1 MKKLVVWA
9 VCVAACI
16 PGLAQTL
23 QAPFVHPGLNHS
35 RADLDRMKE
44 KVLAK
49 EHPWIEGWDSLCNFR
64 DSRAD
69 FKASPKPTL
78 GGSDGTRQRAERD
91 AKAAYYNMLRWYVT
105 GDESH
110 ARCAVDIL
118 NDWSNSIKSVVTG
131 ELFMLP
137 VAAFMKAADLVRLY
151 PGWEQEDRERFEKMA
166 RDYFYPACR
175 DFLGTPGSWPGWDGP
190 ANTCCLY
197 IGVYL
202 DDAEMVNSAIDYYKN
217 GASGGSI
224 NQGIVFDGQPTEMGR
239 DQPHAVIG
247 LDFYADLC
255 QTLWNQGV
263 DMFSYQDN
271 LLLKGFEYYAK
282 FNLEHPVDWKPIVYQ
297 GHKFYYP
304 APSSGNPGSMP
315 NNRILANELVY
326 HHYVDRKGL
335 DAPWLRTMMKLKNVD
350 VLYGLMYTCS
360 DTTTAYVPYPV
371 PPVPEGLEAQGGLH
385 RIALDWKPAG
395 GDVANGY
402 DIQRSMSPDGGF
414 ETIGSW
420 SGNATSEY
428 ADTAIVPGKTY
439 YYRVRAKNQS
449 GESGWTAPVSATAEQ
464 GSTTLFPAGWT
475 QRDIDKEDWMID
487 GVTKYAPVNGNTF
500 VVTGSGRDIYR
511 PDHPEGNFTYSAV
524 SGDFELVAR
533 MFSGEQF
540 GNKEKFGLVVRE
552 NTTTSSQ
559 KVMLWVGDAGTRQTH
574 FIWRGT
580 SDGGG
585 WIDGSDHTWMP
596 FWFKLVRKG
605 DKFEAYVSD
614 YGTVWH
620 QIGAA
625 DIPFPT
631 DCLAGIWVCGGGGRP
646 EGYTVSFDH
655 VSLTAAGTALPP
667 MPENLKV
674 ETSGST
680 ALKLSWSTQGHV
692 SAYKLCRATSPD
704 GPFVTLATN
713 LSEPSYVDDGL
724 EPATTYY
731 YKVWSSNAAGESN
744 GCAEGSAST
753 SALSLP
759 SAPSGVEAFAGNG
772 FVGLSWEAT
781 GERTAYYQVRRGT
794 SFGGPYTLMG
804 RAMDCRFTDHKVDN
818 GQMYYYV
825 VSAVNAVGE
834 GKASDEAK
842 AYPQVGRCQYWPLD
856 EGSGTEA
863 TDVWNGGVAQ
873 LAGNAVYEGG
883 KFHSGVRLNG
893 GHLSFPSGWA
903 SGWKDFS
910 LSLWVRPERVEN
922 WARIVDCNRGTD
934 NNFFLTV
941 QAAQTGFLRY
951 AITQGG
957 NSDEQQINTN
967 FKMKAGAWTHIVLTQ
982 KGSTG
987 ILYANGVEVGR
998 NENLTLSPSSLG
1010 ATTQNFI
1017 GRSAYASDPSLFGW
1031 VDDVRVYDCAL
1042 DAGQVSAL
1050 YGAAT
1055 QAITFGELAECKVGD
1070 EAFTPPVSSTSGLSV
1085 ALKSSAPSVVE
1096 VVNGHGLLPLS
1107 AGRSEITALQ
1117 TGNLLYAS
1125 ALPVVRTQV
1134 VSEGSGVESAAQVG
1148 AEWCAEVSGGRLTVR
1163 FSSVPAR
1170 NTVVGLYSLS
1180 GTLVGTV
1187 GVSGGLEC
1195 GMPVGQMSSGVYLLK
1210 VSDGEHTG
1218 VRKIIL
1224 NKETNG
1230 KM

>member
-1 MKKLVVWA
+1 
-9 VCVAACI
+9 
-16 PGLAQTL
+16 
-23 QAPFVHPGLNHS
+23 
-35 RADLDRMKE
+35 
-44 KVLAK
+44 
-49 EHPWIEGWDSLCNFR
+49 
-64 DSRAD
+64 
-69 FKASPKPTL
+69 
-78 GGSDGTRQRAERD
+78 
-91 AKAAYYNMLRWYVT
+91 
-105 GDESH
+105 
-110 ARCAVDIL
+110 
-118 NDWSNSIKSVVTG
+118 
-131 ELFMLP
+131 
-137 VAAFMKAADLVRLY
+137 
-151 PGWEQEDRERFEKMA
+151 MA

-282 FNLEHPVDWKPIVYQ
+282 FNLEHPVDWEPIVYQ

-335 DAPWLRTMMKLKNVD
+335 EAPWLRTMMRLKNVD

-371 PPVPEGLEAQGGLH
+371 PSAPEGLEAQGGLH

-402 DIQRSMSPDGGF
+402 DVQRSMSPDGGF

-487 GVTKYAPVNGNTF
+487 GVTKYAPVIGNTF

-655 VSLTAAGTALPP
+655 VSLTAAGTALPQ

-834 GKASDEAK
+834 GKASYEAK

-1017 GRSAYASDPSLFGW
+1017 GRSAYASAPSLFGW

-1134 VSEGSGVESAAQVG
+1134 VSEGSSVESAAQAG

-1195 GMPVGQMSSGVYLLK
+1195 GMPVGHMSSGVYLLK

-1224 NKETNG
+1224 
-1230 KM
+1230 

>member
-360 DTTTAYVPYPV
+360 DTTTAYVPCPV

-449 GESGWTAPVSATAEQ
+449 GESGWTDPVSATAEQ

-713 LSEPSYVDDGL
+713 LSEPSYVDDSL

-873 LAGNAVYEGG
+873 LVGNVGYESG

-893 GHLSFPSGWA
+893 GYLSFPSGWA

-982 KGSTG
+982 KGNTG

-1017 GRSAYASDPSLFGW
+1017 GRSAYASDPFLFGW

-1134 VSEGSGVESAAQVG
+1134 VSEGSGVESAAQAG

-1195 GMPVGQMSSGVYLLK
+1195 GMPVGHMSSGVYLLK

-1224 NKETNG
+1224 
-1230 KM
+1230 

>member
-1 MKKLVVWA
+1 
-9 VCVAACI
+9 
-16 PGLAQTL
+16 
-23 QAPFVHPGLNHS
+23 
-35 RADLDRMKE
+35 
-44 KVLAK
+44 
-49 EHPWIEGWDSLCNFR
+49 
-64 DSRAD
+64 
-69 FKASPKPTL
+69 
-78 GGSDGTRQRAERD
+78 
-91 AKAAYYNMLRWYVT
+91 
-105 GDESH
+105 
-110 ARCAVDIL
+110 
-118 NDWSNSIKSVVTG
+118 
-131 ELFMLP
+131 
-137 VAAFMKAADLVRLY
+137 
-151 PGWEQEDRERFEKMA
+151 
-166 RDYFYPACR
+166 
-175 DFLGTPGSWPGWDGP
+175 
-190 ANTCCLY
+190 
-197 IGVYL
+197 
-202 DDAEMVNSAIDYYKN
+202 
-217 GASGGSI
+217 
-224 NQGIVFDGQPTEMGR
+224 
-239 DQPHAVIG
+239 
-247 LDFYADLC
+247 
-255 QTLWNQGV
+255 
-263 DMFSYQDN
+263 
-271 LLLKGFEYYAK
+271 
-282 FNLEHPVDWKPIVYQ
+282 
-297 GHKFYYP
+297 
-304 APSSGNPGSMP
+304 
-315 NNRILANELVY
+315 
-326 HHYVDRKGL
+326 
-335 DAPWLRTMMKLKNVD
+335 
-350 VLYGLMYTCS
+350 
-360 DTTTAYVPYPV
+360 
-371 PPVPEGLEAQGGLH
+371 
-385 RIALDWKPAG
+385 
-395 GDVANGY
+395 
-402 DIQRSMSPDGGF
+402 
-414 ETIGSW
+414 
-420 SGNATSEY
+420 
-428 ADTAIVPGKTY
+428 
-439 YYRVRAKNQS
+439 
-449 GESGWTAPVSATAEQ
+449 
-464 GSTTLFPAGWT
+464 
-475 QRDIDKEDWMID
+475 MID

-873 LAGNAVYEGG
+873 LVGNVGYEGG

-893 GHLSFPSGWA
+893 GYLSFPSGWA

-982 KGSTG
+982 KGNTG

-1096 VVNGHGLLPLS
+1096 VVDGHGLLPLS

-1117 TGNLLYAS
+1117 TGNLLYVS
-1125 ALPVVRTQV
+1125 ALPIVRTQV
-1134 VSEGSGVESAAQVG
+1134 VSEGSGVESTAQAG

-1195 GMPVGQMSSGVYLLK
+1195 GMPVGHMSSGVYLLK

-1224 NKETNG
+1224 
-1230 KM
+1230 

>member
-151 PGWEQEDRERFEKMA
+151 SGWEQEDRERFEKMA

-500 VVTGSGRDIYR
+500 VVTGSGPGYI
-511 PDHPEGNFTYSAV
+511 
-524 SGDFELVAR
+524 
-533 MFSGEQF
+533 Q
-540 GNKEKFGLVVRE
+540 
-552 NTTTSSQ
+552 
-559 KVMLWVGDAGTRQTH
+559 AG
-574 FIWRGT
+574 
-580 SDGGG
+580 
-585 WIDGSDHTWMP
+585 
-596 FWFKLVRKG
+596 
-605 DKFEAYVSD
+605 
-614 YGTVWH
+614 
-620 QIGAA
+620 
-625 DIPFPT
+625 
-631 DCLAGIWVCGGGGRP
+631 
-646 EGYTVSFDH
+646 
-655 VSLTAAGTALPP
+655 
-667 MPENLKV
+667 
-674 ETSGST
+674 
-680 ALKLSWSTQGHV
+680 
-692 SAYKLCRATSPD
+692 
-704 GPFVTLATN
+704 
-713 LSEPSYVDDGL
+713 
-724 EPATTYY
+724 
-731 YKVWSSNAAGESN
+731 
-744 GCAEGSAST
+744 
-753 SALSLP
+753 
-759 SAPSGVEAFAGNG
+759 PSGRQFYI
-772 FVGLSWEAT
+772 L
-781 GERTAYYQVRRGT
+781 
-794 SFGGPYTLMG
+794 GG
-804 RAMDCRFTDHKVDN
+804 
-818 GQMYYYV
+818 
-825 VSAVNAVGE
+825 
-834 GKASDEAK
+834 
-842 AYPQVGRCQYWPLD
+842 
-856 EGSGTEA
+856 
-863 TDVWNGGVAQ
+863 
-873 LAGNAVYEGG
+873 
-883 KFHSGVRLNG
+883 
-893 GHLSFPSGWA
+893 
-903 SGWKDFS
+903 
-910 LSLWVRPERVEN
+910 
-922 WARIVDCNRGTD
+922 
-934 NNFFLTV
+934 
-941 QAAQTGFLRY
+941 
-951 AITQGG
+951 
-957 NSDEQQINTN
+957 
-967 FKMKAGAWTHIVLTQ
+967 
-982 KGSTG
+982 
-987 ILYANGVEVGR
+987 
-998 NENLTLSPSSLG
+998 
-1010 ATTQNFI
+1010 
-1017 GRSAYASDPSLFGW
+1017 
-1031 VDDVRVYDCAL
+1031 
-1042 DAGQVSAL
+1042 
-1050 YGAAT
+1050 
-1055 QAITFGELAECKVGD
+1055 
-1070 EAFTPPVSSTSGLSV
+1070 
-1085 ALKSSAPSVVE
+1085 
-1096 VVNGHGLLPLS
+1096 
-1107 AGRSEITALQ
+1107 
-1117 TGNLLYAS
+1117 
-1125 ALPVVRTQV
+1125 
-1134 VSEGSGVESAAQVG
+1134 
-1148 AEWCAEVSGGRLTVR
+1148 
-1163 FSSVPAR
+1163 
-1170 NTVVGLYSLS
+1170 
-1180 GTLVGTV
+1180 
-1187 GVSGGLEC
+1187 
-1195 GMPVGQMSSGVYLLK
+1195 
-1210 VSDGEHTG
+1210 
-1218 VRKIIL
+1218 
-1224 NKETNG
+1224 
-1230 KM
+1230 

>member
-335 DAPWLRTMMKLKNVD
+335 DAPWLRTMMKTEKRGRAVRFD
-350 VLYGLMYTCS
+350 VHLFRYDHGVCALSRTSRAGRVGSTGRVAPDC
-360 DTTTAYVPYPV
+360 
-371 PPVPEGLEAQGGLH
+371 
-385 RIALDWKPAG
+385 LDWKPAG

-680 ALKLSWSTQGHV
+680 ALKLSWGTQGHV

-713 LSEPSYVDDGL
+713 LSEPSYVDDSL

-731 YKVWSSNAAGESN
+731 YKVWFFQ
-744 GCAEGSAST
+744 C
-753 SALSLP
+753 
-759 SAPSGVEAFAGNG
+759 
-772 FVGLSWEAT
+772 
-781 GERTAYYQVRRGT
+781 
-794 SFGGPYTLMG
+794 
-804 RAMDCRFTDHKVDN
+804 CR
-818 GQMYYYV
+818 
-825 VSAVNAVGE
+825 
-834 GKASDEAK
+834 
-842 AYPQVGRCQYWPLD
+842 
-856 EGSGTEA
+856 
-863 TDVWNGGVAQ
+863 
-873 LAGNAVYEGG
+873 
-883 KFHSGVRLNG
+883 
-893 GHLSFPSGWA
+893 
-903 SGWKDFS
+903 
-910 LSLWVRPERVEN
+910 
-922 WARIVDCNRGTD
+922 
-934 NNFFLTV
+934 
-941 QAAQTGFLRY
+941 
-951 AITQGG
+951 
-957 NSDEQQINTN
+957 
-967 FKMKAGAWTHIVLTQ
+967 
-982 KGSTG
+982 
-987 ILYANGVEVGR
+987 
-998 NENLTLSPSSLG
+998 
-1010 ATTQNFI
+1010 
-1017 GRSAYASDPSLFGW
+1017 
-1031 VDDVRVYDCAL
+1031 
-1042 DAGQVSAL
+1042 
-1050 YGAAT
+1050 
-1055 QAITFGELAECKVGD
+1055 
-1070 EAFTPPVSSTSGLSV
+1070 
-1085 ALKSSAPSVVE
+1085 
-1096 VVNGHGLLPLS
+1096 
-1107 AGRSEITALQ
+1107 
-1117 TGNLLYAS
+1117 
-1125 ALPVVRTQV
+1125 
-1134 VSEGSGVESAAQVG
+1134 
-1148 AEWCAEVSGGRLTVR
+1148 
-1163 FSSVPAR
+1163 
-1170 NTVVGLYSLS
+1170 
-1180 GTLVGTV
+1180 
-1187 GVSGGLEC
+1187 
-1195 GMPVGQMSSGVYLLK
+1195 
-1210 VSDGEHTG
+1210 
-1218 VRKIIL
+1218 
-1224 NKETNG
+1224 
-1230 KM
+1230 

>member
-1 MKKLVVWA
+1 
-9 VCVAACI
+9 
-16 PGLAQTL
+16 
-23 QAPFVHPGLNHS
+23 
-35 RADLDRMKE
+35 
-44 KVLAK
+44 
-49 EHPWIEGWDSLCNFR
+49 
-64 DSRAD
+64 
-69 FKASPKPTL
+69 
-78 GGSDGTRQRAERD
+78 
-91 AKAAYYNMLRWYVT
+91 
-105 GDESH
+105 
-110 ARCAVDIL
+110 
-118 NDWSNSIKSVVTG
+118 
-131 ELFMLP
+131 
-137 VAAFMKAADLVRLY
+137 
-151 PGWEQEDRERFEKMA
+151 
-166 RDYFYPACR
+166 
-175 DFLGTPGSWPGWDGP
+175 
-190 ANTCCLY
+190 
-197 IGVYL
+197 
-202 DDAEMVNSAIDYYKN
+202 MVNSAIDYYKN

-282 FNLEHPVDWKPIVYQ
+282 FNLEHPVDWEPIVYQ

-360 DTTTAYVPYPV
+360 DTTTAYVPCPV

-464 GSTTLFPAGWT
+464 GTTTLFPAGWT

-500 VVTGSGRDIYR
+500 VVTGSGLDIYR

-744 GCAEGSAST
+744 GCVEGSAST

-781 GERTAYYQVRRGT
+781 GERTAYYQVRCGT

-873 LAGNAVYEGG
+873 LVGNVGYEGG

-893 GHLSFPSGWA
+893 GYLSFPSGWA

-982 KGSTG
+982 KGNTG

-1010 ATTQNFI
+1010 
-1017 GRSAYASDPSLFGW
+1017 YDSL
-1031 VDDVRVYDCAL
+1031 A
-1042 DAGQVSAL
+1042 
-1050 YGAAT
+1050 
-1055 QAITFGELAECKVGD
+1055 K
-1070 EAFTPPVSSTSGLSV
+1070 
-1085 ALKSSAPSVVE
+1085 
-1096 VVNGHGLLPLS
+1096 
-1107 AGRSEITALQ
+1107 
-1117 TGNLLYAS
+1117 
-1125 ALPVVRTQV
+1125 
-1134 VSEGSGVESAAQVG
+1134 
-1148 AEWCAEVSGGRLTVR
+1148 
-1163 FSSVPAR
+1163 
-1170 NTVVGLYSLS
+1170 
-1180 GTLVGTV
+1180 
-1187 GVSGGLEC
+1187 
-1195 GMPVGQMSSGVYLLK
+1195 
-1210 VSDGEHTG
+1210 
-1218 VRKIIL
+1218 
-1224 NKETNG
+1224 
-1230 KM
+1230 

>member
-282 FNLEHPVDWKPIVYQ
+282 FNLEHPVDWEPIVYQ

-360 DTTTAYVPYPV
+360 DTTTAYVPCPV

-464 GSTTLFPAGWT
+464 GTTTLFPAGWT

-713 LSEPSYVDDGL
+713 LSEPSYVDDSL

-873 LAGNAVYEGG
+873 LVGNVGYEGG

-893 GHLSFPSGWA
+893 GYLSFPSGWA

-982 KGSTG
+982 KGNTG

-1096 VVNGHGLLPLS
+1096 VVDGHGLLPLS

-1117 TGNLLYAS
+1117 TGNLLYVS
-1125 ALPVVRTQV
+1125 ALPIVRTQV
-1134 VSEGSGVESAAQVG
+1134 VSEGSGVESTAQAG

-1170 NTVVGLYSLS
+1170 NTVVGLYSLC
-1180 GTLVGTV
+1180 GTLVGKV
-1187 GVSGGLEC
+1187 
-1195 GMPVGQMSSGVYLLK
+1195 SSGVYLLK

-1224 NKETNG
+1224 
-1230 KM
+1230 

>member
-1 MKKLVVWA
+1 MICMFV
-9 VCVAACI
+9 
-16 PGLAQTL
+16 GYGFSQTL

-304 APSSGNPGSMP
+304 APSSNKPSSLP
-315 NNRILANELVY
+315 NNRILANEMVY
-326 HHYVDRKGL
+326 HHYVDRKGV
-335 DAPWLRTMMKLKNVD
+335 DAPWLRSMMKLKNVD
-350 VLYGLMYTCS
+350 VLTGMMYTCS
-360 DTTTAYVPYPV
+360 DTTTAYRPYSVPAV
-371 PPVPEGLEAQGGLH
+371 PIGLKAVGGL
-385 RIALDWKPAG
+385 RKIDLDWTLGKG
-395 GDVANGY
+395 GLASGY
-402 DIQRSMSPDGGF
+402 DIQRSSSVDGIF
-414 ETIGSW
+414 ETIGGW

-428 ADTAIVPGKTY
+428 TDTAVVPGKTY
-439 YYRVRAKNQS
+439 YYRVRSKNQS
-449 GESGWTAPVSATAEQ
+449 GESGWTEPISVKAES
-464 GSTTLFPAGWT
+464 GSVISYLTGWT
-475 QRDIDKEDWMID
+475 QKDIGREDWMIN
-487 GVTKYAPVNGNTF
+487 GMTLYAPSNGNSF
-500 VVTGSGRDIYR
+500 LLTGSGRDIYD
-511 PDHPEGNFTYSAV
+511 PSHPEGNFTYTAV
-524 SGDFELVAR
+524 SGDFELVTRIYA
-533 MFSGEQF
+533 GEQE
-540 GNKEKFGLVVRE
+540 GTQLKEKFGVAVRE
-552 NTTTSSQ
+552 NISASSP
-559 KVMLWVGDAGTRQTH
+559 KVMLWIGDNGTRCTH
-574 FIWRGT
+574 FMWRNTVSG
-580 SDGGG
+580 DG
-585 WIDGSDHTWMP
+585 DMAGSDHTWIP
-596 FWFKLVRKG
+596 LWLKLVRKG
-605 DKFEAYVSD
+605 NVFEASVSD
-614 YGTVWH
+614 NGTDWH
-620 QIGAA
+620 SIGSQE
-625 DIPFPT
+625 IRFSV
-631 DCLAGIWVCGGGGRP
+631 DCLAGIWVCGGAYRP
-646 EGYTVSFDH
+646 LGYTVGFDH

-674 ETSGST
+674 ETVGST

-713 LSEPSYVDDGL
+713 LSEPSYVDDVL

-744 GCAEGSAST
+744 GCAEGYAST

-772 FVGLSWEAT
+772 FVGLSWKAT

-834 GKASDEAK
+834 GKASDEVK

-873 LAGNAVYEGG
+873 LVGNVGYEGG
-883 KFHSGVRLNG
+883 KFYSGVRLNG

-910 LSLWVRPERVEN
+910 LSLWVRPERVDN

-987 ILYANGVEVGR
+987 ILYANAVEVGR

-1010 ATTQNFI
+1010 ATAQNFI
-1017 GRSAYASDPSLFGW
+1017 GRSAYAADPSLFGW

-1055 QAITFGELAECKVGD
+1055 QAIIFGELAECKVGD

-1096 VVNGHGLLPLS
+1096 VVDGHGLLPLS
-1107 AGRSEITALQ
+1107 VGRSEITALQ

-1134 VSEGSGVESAAQVG
+1134 VIEGSGVESMAQAG